1 MRVLDLFA
9 GIGGFSLGL
18 EKAGMETV
26 AFCEIN
32 EYAQKVLKKNWPG
45 VPIYE
50 DVRQI
55 TANRLVSDGI
65 RCDVITGGFPCQDI
79 SVSGNQV
86 GIEGERSGLWTE
98 CARLLGDIRPKY
110 AIFENVPN
118 LLNGGD
124 GNWFKRVLWDIS
136 QVGYDAEWKCIR
148 ASDVGAPHRRE
159 RIWIICFKNNSPMAD
174 PNSDDGGDRSRTLPR
189 ERWPWLEHRGSSE
202 RQLVG
207 QTEETMANTKSK
219 RSNDRQHGER
229 GKTTQKSRLRGKARA
244 SGQEMA
250 NTINERLQRRLQDGI
265 NYQEGWEVKGFRSVT
280 KCSDRWERDRESI
293 WATEPCVGRVANG
306 VPNLSH
312 RLKCLGNAVVPQ
324 IPELIGR
331 AIMEHELETLA

>member
-1 MRVLDLFA
+1 MKVLDLFA

-65 RCDVITGGFPCQDI
+65 GVDVITGGFPCQDI
-79 SVSGNQV
+79 SVAGNQV

-136 QVGYDAEWKCIR
+136 KVGYDAEWKCIR

-159 RIWIICFKNNSPMAD
+159 RIWIVCY
-174 PNSDDGGDRSRTLPR
+174 PNSDRKSGEPLNAEKIFTPFFPNSNSKSNWGR
-189 ERWPWLEHRGSSE
+189 EKLATNKTEWPQSAIDF
-202 RQLVG
+202 
-207 QTEETMANTKSK
+207 ANV
-219 RSNDRQHGER
+219 RENVSNSN
-229 GKTTQKSRLRGKARA
+229 GK
-244 SGQEMA
+244 
-250 NTINERLQRRLQDGI
+250 RLQRRRQQSQSLSEQKTRQSI
-265 NYQEGWEVKGFRSVT
+265 
-280 KCSDRWERDRESI
+280 RDRSETIRNWWFAEPSI
-293 WATEPCVGRVANG
+293 CRVADG
-306 VPNLSH
+306 VPNRSH

-331 AIMEHELETLA
+331 AIMEHELETVA

>member
-207 QTEETMANTKSK
+207 QTEETMANT
-219 RSNDRQHGER
+219 
-229 GKTTQKSRLRGKARA
+229 
-244 SGQEMA
+244 
-250 NTINERLQRRLQDGI
+250 INERLQRRLQDGI

>member
-1 MRVLDLFA
+1 MKVLDLFA

-26 AFCEIN
+26 AFCEID

-65 RCDVITGGFPCQDI
+65 GVDVITGGFPCQDI
-79 SVSGNQV
+79 SVAGNQV

-136 QVGYDAEWKCIR
+136 KIGYDAEWHCIR
-148 ASDVGAPHRRE
+148 ASDIGAPHRRE
-159 RIWIICFKNNSPMAD
+159 RIWIICYKNNSPMAD
-174 PNSDDGGDRSRTLPR
+174 TQSVQHNGMRFNENQGQAKTNRIKSGGSGSK
-189 ERWPWLEHRGSSE
+189 RGSESRE
-202 RQLVG
+202 
-207 QTEETMANTKSK
+207 AFSNSNSK
-219 RSNDRQHGER
+219 RRTHKKLDSNQARWEQ
-229 GKTTQKSRLRGKARA
+229 TTTHSKNVCENVSNPVEG
-244 SGQEMA
+244 
-250 NTINERLQRRLQDGI
+250 RLQRRLQDGI
-265 NYQEGWEVKGFRSVT
+265 TYQEGWEVEGFRSVT
-280 KCSDRWERDRESI
+280 KCGDRWERYRESM
-293 WATEPCVGRVANG
+293 WATEPSVGRVANG

-331 AIMEHELETLA
+331 AIMEHELATVA